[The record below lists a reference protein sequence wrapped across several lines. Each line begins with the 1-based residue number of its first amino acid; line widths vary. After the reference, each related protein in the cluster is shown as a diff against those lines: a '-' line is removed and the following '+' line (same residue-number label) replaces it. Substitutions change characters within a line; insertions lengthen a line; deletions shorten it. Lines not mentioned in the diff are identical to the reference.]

1 LTVKMVKLFALVVV
15 NKGDSAAHI
24 LKAGYDLSSIS
35 FFQRGTAQEF
45 ITFTSRILTE
55 RTSIGARQSV
65 KEAEYYCHVFVR
77 GDGLTGVCFSDHEYP
92 PRVAHTLI
100 QRVLDDFA
108 GQVPR
113 AEWGLGTEVTDKFK
127 GCLEIYL
134 NKFQDP
140 AASDSMSRLQSDLDD
155 TKIILHNTIEAVLER
170 GEKLDDL
177 VDKSEALS
185 LQSKAFYKTA
195 RKTNSCCGTS
205 WG

>member
-1 LTVKMVKLFALVVV
+1 MRLFSLVILY
-15 NKGDSAAHI
+15 KGDPSAHI
-24 LKAGYDLSSIS
+24 LKAGYDLSPIS

-45 ITFTSRILTE
+45 ITFTAKILTE

-77 GDGLTGVCFSDHEYP
+77 GDSLTGMCFSDHEYP
-92 PRVAHTLI
+92 PRVAHTLLI
-100 QRVLDDFA
+100 RLLDDFA
-108 GQVPR
+108 GQVPPI
-113 AEWGLGTEVTDKFK
+113 EWTAGTELVSKFN
-127 GCLEIYL
+127 GQLESYL
-134 NKFQDP
+134 AKFQDP
-140 AASDSMSRLQSDLDD
+140 SKSDATSRLQSDLDE
-155 TKIILHNTIEAVLER
+155 TKIILHNTIEAVLQR

-195 RKTNSCCGTS
+195 KKTNSCCGTS